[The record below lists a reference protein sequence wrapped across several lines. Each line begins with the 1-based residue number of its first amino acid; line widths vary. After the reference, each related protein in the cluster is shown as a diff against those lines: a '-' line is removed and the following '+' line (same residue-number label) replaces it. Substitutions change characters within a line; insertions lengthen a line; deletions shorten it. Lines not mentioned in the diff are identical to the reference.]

1 MKNASLFSLS
11 ISKDSS
17 FLLECQMIGREEKGN
32 FDKKEEVSD
41 FPVNKNR
48 VGKKKRFEE
57 VYGSIFRNLGTKKAP
72 RQCFFEKLMT
82 Y

>member
-1 MKNASLFSLS
+1 
-11 ISKDSS
+11 
-17 FLLECQMIGREEKGN
+17 MIGREEKGN

-57 VYGSIFRNLGTKKAP
+57 VYGYFNLL
-72 RQCFFEKLMT
+72 RCFGYFHDLWMEGEKWESEKEKFKRT
-82 Y
+82 VIIRT

>member
-1 MKNASLFSLS
+1 
-11 ISKDSS
+11 
-17 FLLECQMIGREEKGN
+17 MIGREEKGN

-57 VYGSIFRNLGTKKAP
+57 VYGSILEIWVQKKHRDSASL
-72 RQCFFEKLMT
+72 KS
-82 Y
+82 